1 MEKEREWVIIVVVDV
16 DPKDYEKGEKP
27 KDENEE
33 AKTKATMRPTRYT
46 AIKQVWLG
54 DKQTDEMLYF
64 RARDLQS
71 SLFIIYQVGG

>member
-33 AKTKATMRPTRYT
+33 AKTKATMRPTRYNHT
-46 AIKQVWLG
+46 
-54 DKQTDEMLYF
+54 
-64 RARDLQS
+64 S
-71 SLFIIYQVGG
+71 SFWFKS

>member
-1 MEKEREWVIIVVVDV
+1 MVDV

-64 RARDLQS
+64 RARDL
-71 SLFIIYQVGG
+71 